1 MGAGRLPRFLRS
13 GRLDR
18 GDGMTNTR
26 GKGVGNGA
34 EDRNAA
40 GNADVMVTAR
50 KRGGTKLKKAP
61 EQSWSQA
68 RRQRFL
74 DALAATANVRMAA
87 DAAGMGLPGAYKAR
101 QRDTAFAE
109 LWEAA
114 LEQGYGRLESELLS
128 SALGERRDGEGHVIA
143 DVNAIEPNGDRAVVG
158 RLDQT
163 LALHLLALRRPSAI
177 AGRAAQKR
185 TYKAVPIGDV
195 EQALM
200 KQLAIAEQRLRRVAQ
215 LAGAGLGEAGGAD
228 SPAGGTGA
236 TGGDVDGQE
245 DATGDAA

>member
-1 MGAGRLPRFLRS
+1 
-13 GRLDR
+13 
-18 GDGMTNTR
+18 MTNTR
-26 GKGVGNGA
+26 GKGAGNGPGHGG
-34 EDRNAA
+34 EA

-87 DAAGMGLPGAYKAR
+87 DAAGMGLPGAYKVR
-101 QRDTAFAE
+101 QRDAAFAE

-143 DVNAIEPNGDRAVVG
+143 DVNAIAPNGDRALEGQAGAG

-185 TYKAVPIGDV
+185 NYKTVPIGDV

-215 LAGAGLGEAGGAD
+215 LAGAGLVDAGGVDA
-228 SPAGGTGA
+228 PAGGTGA
-236 TGGDVDGQE
+236 TGGDVHRQEGDGQDVDGQE

>member
-1 MGAGRLPRFLRS
+1 
-13 GRLDR
+13 
-18 GDGMTNTR
+18 MTNTR
-26 GKGVGNGA
+26 GKGVGNGVGNGA
-34 EDRNAA
+34 ETGNAA

-101 QRDTAFAE
+101 QRDAAFAE

-177 AGRAAQKR
+177 AGRASQKR
-185 TYKAVPIGDV
+185 TYKTVPIGDV

-200 KQLAIAEQRLRRVAQ
+200 KQLAIAERRLRQVVRVA
-215 LAGAGLGEAGGAD
+215 GEGVDAVQDASGGQD
-228 SPAGGTGA
+228 GTG
-236 TGGDVDGQE
+236 GE
-245 DATGDAA
+245 DAA